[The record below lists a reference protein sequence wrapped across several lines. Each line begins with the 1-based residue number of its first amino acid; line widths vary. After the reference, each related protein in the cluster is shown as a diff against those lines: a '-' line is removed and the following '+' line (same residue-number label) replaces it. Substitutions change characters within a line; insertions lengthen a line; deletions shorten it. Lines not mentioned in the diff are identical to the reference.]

1 MNFFQAQ
8 AFTFLDNDKKGTA
21 AMLRYALMF
30 LVLALIAGFLGLGG
44 VAAVSVEIAKI
55 LFMVFLAL
63 FVVALVVGLVR
74 GKAPKI

>member
-1 MNFFQAQ
+1 
-8 AFTFLDNDKKGTA
+8 
-21 AMLRYALMF
+21 MLRYALMF

-44 VAAVSVEIAKI
+44 VADVSVEIAKI

-74 GKAPKI
+74 GKASKI

>member
-74 GKAPKI
+74 GKASKI

>member
-1 MNFFQAQ
+1 
-8 AFTFLDNDKKGTA
+8 
-21 AMLRYALMF
+21 MLRYALMF